1 MKTIPFILIFI
12 LSSCTL
18 RAQVTYGTPG
28 ENQIP
33 EKLKHIKRAILVQNF
48 PKENDPVKIGE
59 TYYWKHATSILNK
72 DSDLTIIEYGA
83 YLFYNDTWNLRKSYP
98 LKELDKTFGTKNQ
111 FVSQSEPYTWTKNYR
126 TDKKLFG
133 GWALWYF
140 IGETPSGEM
149 VCGYDTIHTT
159 TNLLN

>member
-1 MKTIPFILIFI
+1 MW
-12 LSSCTL
+12 
-18 RAQVTYGTPG
+18 
-28 ENQIP
+28 
-33 EKLKHIKRAILVQNF
+33 
-48 PKENDPVKIGE
+48 KIDG

-72 DSDLTIIEYGA
+72 KSDLTIIEYGA

-111 FVSQSEPYTWTKNYR
+111 FVSQSEPYTWAKNYR

-140 IGETPSGEM
+140 IGKTSSGEI

>member
-1 MKTIPFILIFI
+1 MKTTIFI
-12 LSSCTL
+12 LFITLTSCNTN
-18 RAQVTYGTPG
+18 AQINYGTPT
-28 ENQIP
+28 EDQIP
-33 EKLKHIKRAILVQNF
+33 EKLKNLPRTIMVQNF
-48 PKENDPVKIGE
+48 PKENDPVKIKD

-72 DSDLTIIEYGA
+72 ESDITIIEYGA

-98 LKELDKTFGTKNQ
+98 LKELDETFGTKKQ
-111 FVSQSEPYTWTKNYR
+111 FLKQSEPYTWTKNFR

-140 IGETPSGEM
+140 IGKTTSGEI
-149 VCGYDTIHTT
+149 VCGYDTINTT